1 MNSKRGYLVPTYY
14 FLGVA
19 TGTLVLIYKLWGA
32 KKQPDYTN
40 EYNHQSKQSIGTE
53 VAGYRKDNQ
62 WICNGKPARIRIRVR
77 IQDSNLHSSSNP
89 NPDPNMTEKF

>member
-32 KKQPDYTN
+32 
-40 EYNHQSKQSIGTE
+40 EE
-53 VAGYRKDNQ
+53 VARLYE
-62 WICNGKPARIRIRVR
+62 WI
-77 IQDSNLHSSSNP
+77 
-89 NPDPNMTEKF
+89 